1 MKHSQ
6 SNPRLAAKL
15 AEIMDEVGEM
25 SSAGSRLGF
34 GSMRALLGKR
44 RVLMLPSVKEHREVP
59 APSAQDAERVRATV
73 VLELKLEDIDT
84 GEQIVTNW
92 VGRALANPT
101 ESIDLA
107 VIAAMREFMR
117 TMFLVV
123 TEGPANDQVEHRT
136 PPKGSAVRR
145 RPQGAPEGS
154 PVASPTHAAAQGVEV
169 GETTP
174 AQEVPAEVL
183 DAIAPAEL
191 AEHVSPEEPAEFAS
205 VAQGEVSD
213 IAPAPVHTPTA
224 QLELLDAL
232 HVAAPAPPVPAN
244 ADEEAER
251 EEAAARARDEY
262 AYKAWKAS
270 NALWRALVSDVVSHE
285 VMNAYEDVLEKKFG
299 VASWKDVSPEQIRE
313 VALTLKKRART
324 PAGLKL
330 MSEREE
336 FILHQLPSI
345 PEGSSMD
352 RTRREL
358 ERLVLE
364 VAPEEVFASF
374 MRVYLER
381 MDAAEVTDVPGKS
394 LVALMRK
401 LRKLGALERREL
413 VFRAV
418 GVADHEAA

>member
-1 MKHSQ
+1 MKQSQ

-15 AEIMDEVGEM
+15 AEIMEEVGEM
-25 SSAGSRLGF
+25 SRAGSRLDF

-44 RVLMLPSVKEHREVP
+44 RVLMLPSVKEHREVS
-59 APSAQDAERVRATV
+59 APSEQDAERVRATV
-73 VLELKLEDIDT
+73 VLELRLEDIDT

-92 VGRALANPT
+92 VGRALANPE

-107 VIAAMREFMR
+107 VLAAMREFMR

-123 TEGPANDQVEHRT
+123 TEGPANDQVEHAA
-136 PPKGSAVRR
+136 PPERSAVRR

-154 PVASPTHAAAQGVEV
+154 AAASPAQAAA
-169 GETTP
+169 
-174 AQEVPAEVL
+174 PAEQVAADVL
-183 DAIAPAEL
+183 DAIAPAEEPVEE
-191 AEHVSPEEPAEFAS
+191 AAEEPVEERAE
-205 VAQGEVSD
+205 VADEAAREQAPE
-213 IAPAPVHTPTA
+213 IAPAPVHTPDA

-232 HVAAPAPPVPAN
+232 HVAAPAPPEPAN
-244 ADEEAER
+244 ADEEADR
-251 EEAAARARDEY
+251 AEAAGRARDEY

-299 VASWKDVSPEQIRE
+299 VASWRDVSPEQIRE
-313 VALTLKKRART
+313 IALTLKRRART

-336 FILHQLPSI
+336 FILHQLPAI

-381 MDAAEVTDVPGKS
+381 MDAAELTEVPGKS

-401 LRKLGALERREL
+401 LRKLGANERREL

>member
-25 SSAGSRLGF
+25 SRAGSTLDF

-44 RVLMLPSVKEHREVP
+44 RVLMLPSVKEHREVS
-59 APSAQDAERVRATV
+59 APSEQDADRVRATV

-92 VGRALANPT
+92 VGRALANPS

-107 VIAAMREFMR
+107 VLAAMREFMR

-123 TEGPANDQVEHRT
+123 TEGPANDQVEHAD
-136 PPKGSAVRR
+136 PPQRSAVRR

-154 PVASPTHAAAQGVEV
+154 PVASPTQAAPEV
-169 GETTP
+169 RAEEPAP
-174 AQEVPAEVL
+174 AQEVTAEVL
-183 DAIAPAEL
+183 DAIAPAE
-191 AEHVSPEEPAEFAS
+191 PEQAPVEPPTEDAPE
-205 VAQGEVSD
+205 
-213 IAPAPVHTPTA
+213 IAPAPIHTPTA

-232 HVAAPAPPVPAN
+232 HVAAPAPPEPAN

-251 EEAAARARDEY
+251 EEAAERAREEY

-285 VMNAYEDVLEKKFG
+285 VMNAYEDVLEKKFC
-299 VASWKDVSPEQIRE
+299 VDSWKEVSPEQIRE
-313 VALTLKKRART
+313 VALTLKRRART

-381 MDAAEVTDVPGKS
+381 MDASEITDVPGKS

-401 LRKLGALERREL
+401 LRKLGATERREL